1 MRKDEITMPELGRV
15 RRAWEAQAR
24 RRRKKKRR
32 VKTLIYRC
40 RLSWTRQNALLALF
54 SAGASAL
61 SRSSLRVAAANN
73 ATAQSKDFLI
83 QNQFVQGFKISLFR
97 FYRRSRGRPSRG
109 NAFFCAGTAPP
120 SRVPPPAFMSRKK
133 PPAQM
138 KKGVPSSLA
147 LENRRPDASPSESPR
162 PRQGRA
168 IAFAFAGS
176 IFRVARRERGRLTA
190 TDGLRRCRGGRSRA

>member
-1 MRKDEITMPELGRV
+1 MSRAQILQFFRTMRKDEITMPELGRV

-83 QNQFVQGFKISLFR
+83 QNQFVQVN
-97 FYRRSRGRPSRG
+97 RRSRGRPSRG

-120 SRVPPPAFMSRKK
+120 SRVPPPAFMSREK

-147 LENRRPDASPSESPR
+147 LENRRPDASPSECPR
-162 PRQGRA
+162 
-168 IAFAFAGS
+168 
-176 IFRVARRERGRLTA
+176 
-190 TDGLRRCRGGRSRA
+190 LR